1 MNRKIRNVLI
11 VFSSIMLILG
21 VYGLLMFSLKDFNS
35 TDNANGLRLDDTDD
49 DSRDDGYQ
57 FTDITNSTTPFK
69 NVGRL
74 VGLLLWE
81 AKGVDIIIM
90 GIMLFV
96 ASESAATVV
105 KGIEDQCSEFRTE
118 MCETDKFIILEEKGA
133 DDAVEEEG

>member
-1 MNRKIRNVLI
+1 MLI
-11 VFSSIMLILG
+11 VFSSIVLILG
-21 VYGLLMFSLKDFNS
+21 VYGLLMFSLKDFNDPLN
-35 TDNANGLRLDDTDD
+35 TNGLRLDDTDD
-49 DSRDDGYQ
+49 DSRVDFQ
-57 FTDITNSTTPFK
+57 FTDVTNSTTPFK
-69 NVGRL
+69 EVGRL

-105 KGIEDQCSEFRTE
+105 KGIESQCAEFRTE
-118 MCETDKFIILEEKGA
+118 MCETDKFVILEEKNT